1 MELFNIKETEMKAN
15 SKNFEKK
22 KSYNNKQKYPV
33 NRKSPMSYTSFLA
46 RLEKITLEIEVI
58 CASRSLVQI
67 TEKSD

>member
-22 KSYNNKQKYPV
+22 KNDNNKQTYTV

-46 RLEKITLEIEVI
+46 RLEKITLEIERK